1 MFVEG
6 GQPNSLGFVP
16 FVEIMECD
24 WASFS
29 SDAKSM
35 QDVPANPSKDVAVEA
50 SRTLA
55 NWETGMMRIM
65 GLIKPVPARR
75 LINWVCGSHMKL
87 TGKQK
92 LTRLVN
98 FHVSAIVMIKV
109 IIFMCTSMGLLND
122 AGIVVDPTQ
131 IAEFY

>member
-50 SRTLA
+50 S
-55 NWETGMMRIM
+55 I
-65 GLIKPVPARR
+65 R
-75 LINWVCGSHMKL
+75 LPSIL
-87 TGKQK
+87 
-92 LTRLVN
+92 
-98 FHVSAIVMIKV
+98 
-109 IIFMCTSMGLLND
+109 
-122 AGIVVDPTQ
+122 
-131 IAEFY
+131 